1 MTPADFRPLAARV
14 AAVPVHRV
22 SGHLTAVQGNLL
34 HAVGLDR
41 VAVLGDRVRLKRR
54 DGRALGAEVVRLD
67 GALVTLLPEDSGTGL
82 ALGDPVEHLGA
93 PALRPSPGWIG
104 HVLDAFGAPVDGRD
118 LDPGGSVPHSLPHQ
132 RRGWGDRLDTGLSV
146 FDTFLP
152 LVRGQRIGLFAG
164 SGVGK
169 TTLLGNLARHLS
181 CDVVVVALIGER
193 GREVR
198 DMVDRVLGPAGMRRS
213 VVFSATSDQ
222 SPLLRRRAALSA
234 MHCAEH
240 YRAQGFQVL
249 FLLDSLTRLA
259 EAQREIAVAVGEPVA
274 LRGFPASVVPLL
286 TGLCERAGPGGP
298 GEGDMTA
305 IFSVLVAGSDMDEPV
320 ADLVRGIVDGHVVLD
335 RAIAERGRFPAID
348 VLASVSRSLEHATSV
363 AERALLAD
371 ARACLAQLAES
382 RLLLQSGLYASGSD
396 PNLDRA
402 VRLGPALDRFLA
414 APARGGA
421 AESFTRLVAILGGE
435 EGLDGR

>member
-1 MTPADFRPLAARV
+1 
-14 AAVPVHRV
+14 
-22 SGHLTAVQGNLL
+22 
-34 HAVGLDR
+34 
-41 VAVLGDRVRLKRR
+41 
-54 DGRALGAEVVRLD
+54 
-67 GALVTLLPEDSGTGL
+67 
-82 ALGDPVEHLGA
+82 
-93 PALRPSPGWIG
+93 
-104 HVLDAFGAPVDGRD
+104 
-118 LDPGGSVPHSLPHQ
+118 
-132 RRGWGDRLDTGLSV
+132 LSV

-335 RAIAERGRFPAID
+335 RAIAERGRFPAVD

-363 AERALLAD
+363 DERALLAD
-371 ARACLAQLAES
+371 ARACLAQLAEA

-396 PNLDRA
+396 PALDRA
-402 VRLGPALDRFLA
+402 VRLEPALDRFLA

-421 AESFTRLVAILGGE
+421 GESFTRLAAILGGE
-435 EGLDGR
+435 EGVDGR